1 MNKSLIYIITVFFSL
16 TLNLHAKPKISFN
29 ELLIKAEKDR
39 QTQFDARILAFVNNQ
54 PYSIKTING
63 ILIDAKTIEDG
74 KVVYAVITNTADVY
88 NGSYTAFFEEI
99 LHLFNEKNSK
109 QYFYGGIKKDF
120 TGGKLDPVISSSIT
134 PDRFVMIPE
143 WTDDKVYLFDAE
155 TGNLLDANFIPTTS
169 PQLQSPKHALQH
181 FSGRY
186 IIVADQ
192 ISDVVQKFD
201 TNGTYIGFY
210 APSSGPNTSILDNMR
225 GIAYRSN
232 GNLLV
237 TVGSSANQNTVQQF
251 DTGGV
256 SIGGFI
262 TSGLNSPFD
271 ILIRSGDILV
281 SNSGGANRITR
292 YDLSGTFLSNFYTS
306 TNINFPQDILR
317 LPGGRLGVSAFSTP
331 GSGFAILDSAG
342 TYVTTLSAVTGNRGA
357 YLLGNGHYMVTNAAG
372 VHEIDSA
379 TGTLIRTITTA
390 ANFQYIS
397 PYNPGALLSNNNNS
411 SNIPGNYLLEQNYPN
426 PFNPN
431 TAIKFS
437 IPENGNVL
445 IKLFDVT
452 GRIVKTILN
461 AYKFAGSYVT
471 DLNAEDLASGI
482 YYYTLYSKDFT
493 DTKKMVLLK

>member
-1 MNKSLIYIITVFFSL
+1 MNKSLIYIFAVFFAL
-16 TLNLHAKPKISFN
+16 TLNLHAKPRISFT
-29 ELLIKAEKDR
+29 ELLIKAEKNR
-39 QTQFDARILAFVNNQ
+39 QTQIEARKLASLFNQ
-54 PYSIKTING
+54 PYSIQTTEG
-63 ILIDAKTIEDG
+63 VLIDAKSTEGG
-74 KVVYAVITNTADVY
+74 KVVYAVITNSADIY
-88 NGSYTAFFEEI
+88 KGGYAAFYEET
-99 LHLFNEKNSK
+99 LHLFSEKNSK
-109 QYFYGGIKKDF
+109 QYFYGGIIKDF

-155 TGNLLDANFIPTTS
+155 TGNLLDANFIPTTN

-210 APSSGPNTSILDNMR
+210 APSSGPNTSILDNIR
-225 GIAYRSN
+225 GIAYRPS

-256 SIGGFI
+256 HIGGFI

-281 SNSGGANRITR
+281 SNSSGANRITR
-292 YDLSGTFLSNFYTS
+292 YDLSGTFLTNFYTT

-342 TYVTTLSAVTGNRGA
+342 TYITTLSAVTGNRGA

-397 PYNPGALLSNNNNS
+397 PYNPGALLSNNYNG
-411 SNIPGNYLLEQNYPN
+411 SNIPGNYSLEQNYPN

-431 TAIKFS
+431 TTIKFK
-437 IPENGNVL
+437 IPESGNVL
-445 IKLFDVT
+445 IKLFDAA
-452 GRIVKTILN
+452 GRLVKTLVN
-461 AYKFAGSYVT
+461 AYKFAGSYET
-471 DLNAEDLASGI
+471 ELNAENLASGI

-493 DTKKMVLLK
+493 DTKKMVLVK